1 VAQDRQRGGRWAGP
15 TAAVID
21 TQSVKTTEAGGPR
34 GFDAEVGKPPG
45 LLGWRLLPATKQRR
59 CGFPACPGRALAVW
73 PSIAT
78 ISARRHDG
86 SELIEIEIDDGLQG
100 HGGGSVA
107 EAIRKTSYRAAYSAC
122 RASSPAARSF
132 QRCKWERRSTG
143 RR

>member
-34 GFDAEVGKPPG
+34 GYDAGVGKPLG

-59 CGFPACPGRALAVW
+59 RGFPACPGRALAVW

-86 SELIEIEIDDGLQG
+86 SELIEIEIDDG
-100 HGGGSVA
+100 
-107 EAIRKTSYRAAYSAC
+107 R
-122 RASSPAARSF
+122 
-132 QRCKWERRSTG
+132 
-143 RR
+143 